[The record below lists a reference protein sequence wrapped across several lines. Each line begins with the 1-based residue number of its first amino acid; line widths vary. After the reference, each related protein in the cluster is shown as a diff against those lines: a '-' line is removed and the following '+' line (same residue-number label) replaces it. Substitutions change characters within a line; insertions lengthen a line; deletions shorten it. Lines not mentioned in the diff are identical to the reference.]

1 MKDRRVVSLE
11 RLLSRRETLERKLDR
26 ALLVLRDEHRVLE
39 GALAERSS
47 AAGQQEQ
54 VLVEQNRKLDEMMSQ
69 PFQPDAFL
77 RLREHRAAM
86 AERHAM
92 LQNEVSSAAA
102 LVENKQLEIDLGR
115 SRVVQ
120 NRARIDIYGQRRDKL
135 RREIETAMEDAQDDE
150 ASESRRPGPKP
161 F

>member
-1 MKDRRVVSLE
+1 
-11 RLLSRRETLERKLDR
+11 
-26 ALLVLRDEHRVLE
+26 
-39 GALAERSS
+39 
-47 AAGQQEQ
+47 

-77 RLREHRAAM
+77 RLREHQAAM

-102 LVENKQLEIDLGR
+102 QVENKQLEIDQGR